1 MKRSLLV
8 VLFWLPLA
16 AWSGEFESTL
26 LVQTGKLRES
36 DLIVRA
42 IADLES
48 NRVCLGFY
56 IRTPGTSSSMAC
68 YDTDSGFRSRVDHV
82 GYFQEGKLV
91 IRKVR
96 DHGNQITC
104 LVAYAST
111 PGTSPA
117 IDCYKST
124 AKTNEPI
131 RREDSL
137 REGDLEIIRLGDPDS
152 TRTCLVAFVKV
163 GGAGPAMACYDSVP
177 DGQGGIVQTSAM
189 REGDLVVRKVVDQ
202 TNSKACLAS
211 YVSTTGT
218 TPTLQCSEQD
228 APVVMPVAAPRPPA
242 MKSDWP
248 PPPEP
253 EPWPPLPPAME
264 PWPPVGEQ

>member
-1 MKRSLLV
+1 MKRSMLAFLLG
-8 VLFWLPLA
+8 LPLA
-16 AWSGEFESTL
+16 AWGGEFESTL

-48 NRVCLGFY
+48 NKVCLGFY

-96 DHGNQITC
+96 DHGNKITC

-111 PGTSPA
+111 PGTAPA
-117 IDCYKST
+117 IDCYRSD
-124 AKTNEPI
+124 AKANEPLK
-131 RREDSL
+131 REDSM
-137 REGDLEIIRLGDPDS
+137 REGDLEVIRLGDPDS
-152 TRTCLVAFVKV
+152 TRTCLVAYVRE

-177 DGQGGIVQTSAM
+177 DGQGGIVQTSSM

-202 TNSKACLAS
+202 TNTQACLVS
-211 YVSTTGT
+211 YVSTPGT
-218 TPTLQCSEQD
+218 TPTMDCSVLN
-228 APVVMPVAAPRPPA
+228 APINLPVAGPRPEPVQREWPQPPA
-242 MKSDWP
+242 A
-248 PPPEP
+248 
-253 EPWPPLPPAME
+253 EPWPPAPVD
-264 PWPPVGEQ
+264 PWPPVQEQ